1 MTSCSVTSFKKAILE
16 IPGRFCADSN
26 SEKSN
31 PLFLSR
37 RPSKASGR
45 SSVNNIRPNDVAL
58 PFGLSSV
65 SICPDVMV
73 TRPDALQSSRR
84 IHRLSA
90 SVRTTWQYRPDTSQS
105 LRRIRFSFADTD
117 MGRQLRLSGRQVY
130 TIRTPSLIRQDV
142 GKNCNH
148 PDVRVTLFER

>member
-1 MTSCSVTSFKKAILE
+1 VQIPTQKSRILC
-16 IPGRFCADSN
+16 FCLDGQVKRPDARQSTTFVRTTWQYHSDSHQCLELRTIQ
-26 SEKSN
+26 S
-31 PLFLSR
+31 
-37 RPSKASGR
+37 
-45 SSVNNIRPNDVAL
+45 
-58 PFGLSSV
+58 